1 MRIELDTLIVSS
13 NQAHEKIR
21 DEFESETDCAF
32 EFDNFD
38 EENLVLGQLEKAL
51 SVKSPEDADLEDRM
65 EALKRLF
72 GSCLFEREFRYLNK
86 NGLTV

>member
-1 MRIELDTLIVSS
+1 MGVEFDTLIVSN
-13 NQAHEKIR
+13 NQAHKEIR
-21 DEFESETDCAF
+21 RDFERETSCAF

-38 EENLVLGQLEKAL
+38 EEDLVLGQLEKAL

-65 EALKRLF
+65 EALKKLF
-72 GSCLFEREFRYLNK
+72 GSCVFEREWRYLNW